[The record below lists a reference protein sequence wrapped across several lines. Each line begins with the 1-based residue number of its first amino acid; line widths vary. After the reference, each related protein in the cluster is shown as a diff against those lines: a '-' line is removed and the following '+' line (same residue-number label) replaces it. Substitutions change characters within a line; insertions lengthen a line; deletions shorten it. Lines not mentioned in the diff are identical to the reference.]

1 MVYQISERCSKCSTL
16 FINDDICY
24 FLYYSGRYKKTS
36 ETLTTAGQ
44 RTSAAFSN
52 LGTAITRKFGDMR
65 YNVTSPSASFCCPII
80 SCFFFSAGIS
90 HKHLVHM
97 LCMLHSEM
105 AVVLRRLPR
114 TVCLRGMF
122 VLCKPHLSSF
132 QWARLGAVPAGKEM
146 RACDGMKNLSAPLH
160 WLLDS

>member
-1 MVYQISERCSKCSTL
+1 MTIFVIFCTVLADTKRHLRPWPQQ
-16 FINDDICY
+16 D
-24 FLYYSGRYKKTS
+24 SGPQLPSVTWALPS
-36 ETLTTAGQ
+36 PG
-44 RTSAAFSN
+44 S
-52 LGTAITRKFGDMR
+52 LGIWGTM
-65 YNVTSPSASFCCPII
+65 SLPPFCCPII

-132 QWARLGAVPAGKEM
+132 QWARLGAVPAGEEM

-160 WLLDS
+160 WLLDSWDFRWQ